1 MSSKHKIG
9 ILLKPVN
16 FEFSMASRRRSMHKK
31 LSLRASVVTVTMLL
45 IVLFSFA
52 ACTKSKLGPVPTL
65 ETTQQAQVAETKT
78 PGSTTVAV
86 DETPTLSSQSATAIP
101 TMTPTSE
108 TDSTSTPTA
117 TTEAGEEPTA
127 TPVPDETPTA
137 TPEPTEGT
145 DFEYVVRTGD
155 TLWGL
160 AVRFGTTVEAIKE
173 RNQLTTNV
181 IYKGDKLIIPGVQ
194 GGEAVTHVVQPGEN
208 LFRISLKYNTTVE
221 AIAAANNIINPSFVY
236 AGQKLTIVKG
246 STVPD
251 GGVRYHVVQ
260 PGENLWSIAMKYNTT
275 PWTIAAYNGIS
286 NINFIYAGRTLRIP

>member
-1 MSSKHKIG
+1 
-9 ILLKPVN
+9 
-16 FEFSMASRRRSMHKK
+16 MHKN
-31 LSLRASVVTVTMLL
+31 LSLRASVVTVVMLL
-45 IVLFSFA
+45 LVLSSFA

-65 ETTQQAQVAETKT
+65 ETTQQAQIAETKT
-78 PGSTTVAV
+78 PGPSSTTVAV

-101 TMTPTSE
+101 SMTPTPE
-108 TDSTSTPTA
+108 ADSTLTPTP
-117 TTEAGEEPTA
+117 EADSTLTPTPA
-127 TPVPDETPTA
+127 ANETPTA
-137 TPEPTEGT
+137 TPEPADGAE
-145 DFEYVVRTGD
+145 FEYIVKTGD

-160 AVRFGTTVEAIKE
+160 AVRFGTTVEAIQT

-181 IYKGDKLIIPGVQ
+181 IYKGEKLIIPGVQ
-194 GGEAVTHVVQPGEN
+194 GGETITHVVQPGEN

-221 AIAAANNIINPSFVY
+221 ALAAANNIINPSVVY